1 MSEKAV
7 MSQKTEIS
15 GAGVVLEK
23 LIEKGVTT
31 VFGYPGGAVIP
42 LYHEWVNYKSELE
55 HYRTSDEQ
63 HAVHAAD
70 GYARATGKVGVCF
83 VTSGPGATNTVTGI
97 ATAFMDSIPMV
108 IISGQVP
115 SHLIGK
121 DAFQEVDITSMT
133 VAITKHNF
141 LVHSAESLESVLEKA
156 FEIACEGRPGPVL
169 VDIPKDFLIQKMP
182 KNFSRALMRQNTS
195 ELSMPEDVTLDHK
208 YVEVEEAN
216 KLVEPL
222 SEDEQ
227 QLIQWISE
235 SERPLIYCGGGVK
248 LSHGETALLA
258 LAEQMDCPVIHSL
271 MGLGCISRKHRLSIG
286 MAGMHG
292 CRTANE
298 AINKCDLLLAIG
310 VRFSDRVIGNPE
322 TFDIAAK
329 IVHIDLDP
337 MEHHKN
343 LKVELTISADAKK
356 ILSKINPFI
365 KKKTRNEWLDSLE
378 KIAFDNPEESGVDWI
393 FNCINEE
400 DDGNTVYATDVG
412 QHQMW
417 SAQKLCIQNSRNWIS
432 SGGLG
437 TMGFGLGAA
446 IGAKIG
452 MPEKSVMLIT
462 GDGSFGMNFQELITL
477 MDYELKVDIVLFDN
491 RSLGMVK
498 QWQTLFQNQIYAET
512 QISGKIDYESLAKA
526 FGLKAYKAIDA
537 FGLKEA
543 LKSSKLEKR
552 STMTIVS
559 VSDHEHVFP
568 IVPPGRGLEKALYK

>member
-1 MSEKAV
+1 MSETVV

-23 LIEKGVTT
+23 LIQKGVTT

-42 LYHEWVNYKSELE
+42 LYHEWVNYKSALE
-55 HYRTSDEQ
+55 HFRTSDEQ

-182 KNFSRALMRQNTS
+182 KNLPKAFDSQNTAQNS
-195 ELSMPEDVTLDHK
+195 FSKDVMRSYEYGELE
-208 YVEVEEAN
+208 
-216 KLVEPL
+216 EPL
-222 SEDEQ
+222 SKDEQ
-227 QLIQWISE
+227 QLIQWINE
-235 SERPLIYCGGGVK
+235 AQRPLIYCGGGVK
-248 LSHGETALLA
+248 LSHGERALLA

-356 ILSKINPFI
+356 IMRKINPYI
-365 KKKTRNEWLDSLE
+365 KKKIRTDWLDSLE
-378 KIAFDNPEESGVDWI
+378 KIGFENPQESSVDWI
-393 FNCINEE
+393 FNCINEA

-452 MPEKSVMLIT
+452 KPEKSVMLIT

-477 MDYELKVDIVLFDN
+477 MDYDLKVDIVLFDN

-498 QWQTLFQNQIYAET
+498 QWQTLFQNKIYAET
-512 QISGKIDYESLAKA
+512 EISGKIDYESLAKA
-526 FGLKAYKAIDA
+526 FGLMSYKAFDA
-537 FGLKEA
+537 TGLKEA
-543 LKSSKLEKR
+543 LNASKFEKR
-552 STMTIVS
+552 STLTIVS
-559 VSDHEHVFP
+559 VPNDEHVFP

>member
-1 MSEKAV
+1 MSETVV
-7 MSQKTEIS
+7 MSQKTEIN
-15 GAGVVLEK
+15 GAGIVLEK

-42 LYHEWVNYKSELE
+42 LYHEWVNYKSALE
-55 HYRTSDEQ
+55 HFRTSDEQ

-97 ATAFMDSIPMV
+97 ATAFMDSIPMI

-115 SHLIGK
+115 SHLLGK

-141 LVHSAESLESVLEKA
+141 LVRSAESLESILDKA

-182 KNFSRALMRQNTS
+182 RSILAEMGCPHKS
-195 ELSMPEDVTLDHK
+195 EQSL
-208 YVEVEEAN
+208 VE
-216 KLVEPL
+216 EPL
-222 SEDEQ
+222 SKDER
-227 QLIQWISE
+227 QLIQWINDSK
-235 SERPLIYCGGGVK
+235 RPLIYCGGGVK
-248 LSHGETALLA
+248 LSHGERALLA

-356 ILSKINPFI
+356 IMRKINPYI
-365 KKKTRNEWLDSLE
+365 KKEIRTEWLNSLE
-378 KIAFDNPEESGVDWI
+378 KIGFENPEESGVDWI

-400 DDGNTVYATDVG
+400 DDGNTIYATDVG

-452 MPEKSVMLIT
+452 KPEKSVMLIT
-462 GDGSFGMNFQELITL
+462 GDGSFGMNFQELVTL
-477 MDYELKVDIVLFDN
+477 MDYDLKVDIVLFDN

-498 QWQTLFQNQIYAET
+498 QWQTLFQNRIYAET
-512 QISGKIDYESLAKA
+512 QISGKLDYESLAKA
-526 FGLKAYKAIDA
+526 FGLMSYKALDGR
-537 FGLKEA
+537 GLKEA
-543 LKSSKLEKR
+543 LKSSKLEKG
-552 STMTIVS
+552 STLIIVS
-559 VSDHEHVFP
+559 VSDDEHVFP